1 MSENLPSR
9 KEALVFLKEVG
20 CSQEVINHCIAV
32 ANLALT
38 TAKTIQDRGFDVDI
52 YLVEVGA
59 ILHDV
64 GRSITHAVDHAVVG
78 AKIAKKAGL
87 PESIISIIKRHV
99 GGGITQN
106 EARNLGWVN
115 DVYIPITYEE
125 KIVAYADKLIE
136 KSKIAP
142 IENTIEKLLKEKKI
156 EASERVRILSNEIK
170 TLLGEIT

>member
-9 KEALVFLKEVG
+9 KEALVFLKEIG
-20 CSQEVINHCIAV
+20 CSQEVINHSAAV

-38 TAKTIQDRGFDVDI
+38 TANTIHDRGVNVDVH
-52 YLVEVGA
+52 LVEVGA

-64 GRSITHAVDHAVVG
+64 GRSVTHTVDHAVEG
-78 AKIAKKAGL
+78 AKIAKKADL

-106 EARNLGWVN
+106 EALKLGWKN
-115 DVYIPITYEE
+115 DIYMPLTNEE
-125 KIVAYADKLIE
+125 KIVSYADKLIE

-142 IENTIEKLLKEKKI
+142 IENTIEKLIKEKKI
-156 EASERVRILSNEIK
+156 EASKRVRILYNEIK
-170 TLLGEIT
+170 TLLGETP